1 MKRKLSFVL
10 AVIMLASCL
19 LCACG
24 EKEQTVSG
32 YAKKLDDKFF
42 VNNGASEYVLV
53 LPEEP
58 MEMETFAAEE
68 FTDNLERAAGYTIET
83 VSEGNVPA
91 GKKYV
96 SLGNTQQFKSAFS
109 GEDLSALDGTF
120 SSYFISSKDDNIYI
134 ISSDDYTGYG
144 VLYGVYDLMYDLIG
158 YTYYHDTEIAV
169 TKSSTVNLWS
179 YEKHI
184 VEADFDM
191 RSHST
196 AYIYGHH
203 EHNVRLRYIN
213 FSRGIEWDHTTG
225 GHSQIP
231 MFVSPIDTDENG
243 KSYGRTHPEWF
254 YDPTAE
260 TVTLNNNQLCWTAG
274 GDPESLDELQSIF
287 AEKLIEYIQINPE
300 ATFFML
306 GQMDTEFV
314 CQCDGCLEAMKE
326 WGGTSC
332 GLQIAFVNGII
343 EKTEVLLD
351 EIMPEKEILYPIYA
365 YKPTVA
371 APVKKD
377 ENGNYIPYSD
387 RVIPHEKLRVFFA
400 PIRQNFAH
408 AFDSP
413 VNADSYVNLQ
423 GWDAVCDKDQ
433 LITYIYDLNVS
444 YYFANFYNYTTL
456 ASMYT
461 DLKEA
466 GVSYLVSQG
475 VSDANTL
482 CFDELR
488 AYCISRL
495 MWDTE
500 LNFNELAADFI
511 DNYYKDG
518 ADAMQELFDLITDR
532 YAYVAAIQNPGI
544 GTVSAV
550 LYDSEIYTRSFINQM
565 DRCIFDAMDAIEHLR
580 ETDAEQY
587 ELLKARIMKEYL
599 SNIYLK
605 INLYK
610 DNYSDSEIAEMEQIW
625 DEYILYWDLK
635 KGGEGQN
642 LTDIFA

>member
-1 MKRKLSFVL
+1 MKRKLSFAL
-10 AVIMLASCL
+10 AVITLASCL

-24 EKEQTVSG
+24 NKDTDGSYG
-32 YAKKLDDKFF
+32 KKLDNKFF
-42 VNNGASEYVLV
+42 VSNGTSEYVLL

-58 MEMETFAAEE
+58 MEMESFAAQEL
-68 FTDNLERAAGYTIET
+68 TDNVERATGCKVET

-91 GKKYV
+91 GKKYI
-96 SLGNTQQFKSAFS
+96 SLGNTQQFNSAFS
-109 GEDLSALDGTF
+109 GEDIRALEGTF
-120 SSYFISSKDDNIYI
+120 SSYFIGSKDDNIYI
-134 ISSDDYTGYG
+134 VSSDDYTGYG
-144 VLYGVYDLMYDLIG
+144 VLYGVYDLMHDLIG

-169 TKSSTVNLWS
+169 TKASTVNLWS

-196 AYIYGHH
+196 AYIYGHND
-203 EHNVRLRYIN
+203 HNIRLRYIN

-225 GHSQIP
+225 GHSQVT
-231 MFVSPIDTDENG
+231 MFMSPIDTDENG
-243 KSYGRTHPEWF
+243 ESYGHSHPEWF

-260 TVTLNNNQLCWTAG
+260 TVTMNNNQLCWTAG
-274 GDPESLDELQSIF
+274 GDPESLDELQTIM
-287 AEKLIEYIQINPE
+287 AEKMIEYVQMNPE

-306 GQMDTEFV
+306 GQMDTEYV

-332 GLQIAFVNGII
+332 GLQIDFVNGII
-343 EKTEVLLD
+343 EKTEAMLD
-351 EIMPEKEILYPIYA
+351 EVMPGKEILYPIYA
-365 YKPTVA
+365 YKPTIA
-371 APVKKD
+371 APVKTD

-400 PIRQNFAH
+400 PIRLNFAH

-413 VNADSYVNLQ
+413 LNADSYVNLR
-423 GWDAVCDKDQ
+423 GWDAVCDQDQ
-433 LITYIYDLNVS
+433 LITYIYDLNVH

-475 VSDANTL
+475 VSDGNTL

-488 AYCISRL
+488 AYCISWL

-500 LNFNELAADFI
+500 LSFNELASDFI
-511 DNYYKDG
+511 DNYYKDA

-532 YAYVAAIQNPGI
+532 YAYVAAIQNQGI
-544 GTVSAV
+544 GSVSAV

-565 DRCIFDAMDAIEHLR
+565 DRCIFDAMEAIEPLR
-580 ETDAEQY
+580 DTDAEQY

-625 DEYILYWDLK
+625 DEYTLYWDLK

-642 LTDIFA
+642 LSDIFK